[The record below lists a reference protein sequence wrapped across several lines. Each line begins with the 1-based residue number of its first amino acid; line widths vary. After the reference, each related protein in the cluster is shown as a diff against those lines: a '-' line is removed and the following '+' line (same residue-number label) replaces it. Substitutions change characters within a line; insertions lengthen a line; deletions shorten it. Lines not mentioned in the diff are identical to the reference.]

1 MPSRYILRMTKHLT
15 PLEVCIAIFGSIE
28 LVAQI
33 CGLASV
39 SPHHWKRQTKNHDAY
54 DIPSARHMR
63 HLLDAAAER
72 ELVLHPGW
80 LLYGADDRDVEKAN
94 QPAARVAAE

>member
-1 MPSRYILRMTKHLT
+1 MTKHLT
-15 PLEVCIAIFGSIE
+15 PLEVCIAVFGSIE

-33 CGLASV
+33 CGLSDV
-39 SPHHWKRQTKNHDAY
+39 SPHHWKKQTKNHDAH

-63 HLLDAAAER
+63 SLLDAATHR

-80 LLYGADDRDVEKAN
+80 LLYGADAEDVTLAN
-94 QPAARVAAE
+94 DPTARVAAE